1 MKQKHHRQYSFEGN
15 CGQHALVH
23 ALGCLGINISI
34 GEAHRRT
41 GVSRLRAMFEGTDE
55 HAIMKGIRRSG
66 CKPLPHLVHGES
78 KARKIITRY
87 LRQGIP
93 VIILI
98 DEEEH
103 WMVLSGMKGRK
114 IHVDRLG
121 GRTAHRNECVEDGRG
136 VDGVWGTLAA
146 DSILLVLQREV
157 DPEWSH
163 LTRSTSMLAVAAYG

>member
-1 MKQKHHRQYSFEGN
+1 MGQKYHRQYSFEGN

-23 ALGCLGINISI
+23 ALGCLGIHISI

-66 CKPLPHLVHGES
+66 CKPLPHLVHGEA

-98 DEEEH
+98 DEQEH
-103 WMVLSGMKGRK
+103 WMVLSGMKGERFTW
-114 IHVDRLG
+114 IDSVDERLTG
-121 GRTAHRNECVEDGRG
+121 TSTWKTVAGWMGYGSGRACYYLIGAIPSKQPPT
-136 VDGVWGTLAA
+136 
-146 DSILLVLQREV
+146 
-157 DPEWSH
+157 
-163 LTRSTSMLAVAAYG
+163 